1 MFILLY
7 PPVVTGRLN
16 PVDNVN
22 DLDDDIKYH
31 RWKWPHLRARK
42 SPVPTKEI
50 GGNSLFGSGRMATL
64 SGLIEVVPRACRTR
78 LWGRG
83 VNGSTSAFGKPSR
96 PMVTASDVWERS
108 GSNPAGSTV

>member
-31 RWKWPHLRARK
+31 RWKWPQLKAR
-42 SPVPTKEI
+42 PWCYYP
-50 GGNSLFGSGRMATL
+50 GRQ
-64 SGLIEVVPRACRTR
+64 
-78 LWGRG
+78 
-83 VNGSTSAFGKPSR
+83 NK
-96 PMVTASDVWERS
+96 
-108 GSNPAGSTV
+108 